1 MDVAL
6 DLVRATEDVKVAIAA
21 KSAPRDDFDADAE
34 TWSGAGAGHGPPV
47 LRRKILAVVAH
58 LHPSGLHEQGW

>member
-1 MDVAL
+1 MDIAL

-34 TWSGAGAGHGPPV
+34 TWSGADHEPPV